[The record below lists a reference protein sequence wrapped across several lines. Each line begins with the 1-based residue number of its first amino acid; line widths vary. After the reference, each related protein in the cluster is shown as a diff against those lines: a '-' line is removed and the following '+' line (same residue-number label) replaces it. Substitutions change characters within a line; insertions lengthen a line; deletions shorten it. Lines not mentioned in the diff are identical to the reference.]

1 MLVGKRAI
9 SICRGLGDA
18 PLDFHWW
25 RAGELSRVYGR
36 NSMAMGVKR
45 RYIASGGH
53 FWRGATYHLVVVIA
67 YRLKEFVW
75 VIVNGVGISGIGQ
88 LPRLILTV
96 GRVNWRIGGML
107 WGVRSRGIACALYRR
122 RVQLLLWC

>member
-1 MLVGKRAI
+1 
-9 SICRGLGDA
+9 
-18 PLDFHWW
+18 
-25 RAGELSRVYGR
+25 
-36 NSMAMGVKR
+36 MAMGVKR
-45 RYIASGGH
+45 HCIASGGH
-53 FWRGATYHLVVVIA
+53 FWQGLIYRLAVVTA

-96 GRVNWRIGGML
+96 GRVNWRIGGRL
-107 WGVRSRGIACALYRR
+107 WGVCSRGIACALYRR